1 MKMISVFVQSE
12 SDVYAKDIEEER
24 MPVLVIQ
31 QAAQGE
37 VHGSISRGHRSIA
50 SREREKNS

>member
-12 SDVYAKDIEEER
+12 SDVYAKDIEEKR